1 MNMDTGASAVTQ
13 LLVDWRNGDQEAL
26 NALVPL
32 VHDEL
37 RKLARGYMRRER
49 VDHTLQ
55 TSALVNEA
63 YLRLGQGD
71 GPQWQNRTHF
81 FAVAAQVMRHVLI
94 DHARRYNYEKR
105 GGGAQRVDI
114 DDLHGMTEERA
125 SELIEL
131 DEALSTLA
139 TLDQRKSRIIEL
151 RFFGGL
157 NIDEVAEILGLSPTT
172 VQREWRTAR
181 AWLQY
186 FLKGDDPAGGG
197 PVT

>member
-1 MNMDTGASAVTQ
+1 MDTGASAVTQ

-49 VDHTLQ
+49 VGHTLQ

-139 TLDQRKSRIIEL
+139 NLDQRKSRIIEL

>member
-1 MNMDTGASAVTQ
+1 MDTGASAVTQ

-131 DEALSTLA
+131 DEALGTLA
-139 TLDQRKSRIIEL
+139 NLDQRKGRIIEL

-181 AWLQY
+181 AWLQH